1 MDRKDTRDGVL
12 RHAVTVRHV
21 LAGDVLESAEFPDR
35 VRAEWDALAVAR
47 ARPFSA
53 PSWMLAWWR
62 HARPAHAV
70 LRIVTVRR
78 AGELMGILPFFAE
91 RVDRRLVRYRLLA
104 SMTAAHVEPL
114 ARIGHEREVAETAA
128 AVLAS
133 DHLPADVLSLDG
145 MSNASPWPSLLG
157 RHWPA
162 ADVWVHRSSPMPA
175 PRLSLAGR
183 TYNEWFAGLSRRR
196 RSEFRRRRRRLE
208 ERGAA
213 VRLAESIAEAR
224 AGLRAFAALHYERWR
239 ARGGSGVLD
248 PQIEAMLAEV
258 AEELLESERFRLW
271 SIETE
276 GRTIS
281 SAIFLAAGGEASY
294 WLGGFD
300 ETWSAYGPALETVR
314 AALEHAWRIGD
325 RMIDFGPGGQRYKYT
340 FADRQDFVGRV
351 DLVPK
356 SSRYLRARARLA
368 PEHIWGDLLA
378 ARYEAFRRLPPG
390 VQQRV
395 KAVRAALHRWR
406 ARSSL

>member
-1 MDRKDTRDGVL
+1 MRRPG
-12 RHAVTVRHV
+12 
-21 LAGDVLESAEFPDR
+21 GLEGARLVCHPGEDR
-35 VRAEWDALAVAR
+35 VE
-47 ARPFSA
+47 
-53 PSWMLAWWR
+53 
-62 HARPAHAV
+62 
-70 LRIVTVRR
+70 
-78 AGELMGILPFFAE
+78 EL
-91 RVDRRLVRYRLLA
+91 
-104 SMTAAHVEPL
+104 
-114 ARIGHEREVAETAA
+114 
-128 AVLAS
+128 
-133 DHLPADVLSLDG
+133 
-145 MSNASPWPSLLG
+145 
-157 RHWPA
+157 
-162 ADVWVHRSSPMPA
+162 
-175 PRLSLAGR
+175 
-183 TYNEWFAGLSRRR
+183 
-196 RSEFRRRRRRLE
+196 
-208 ERGAA
+208 
-213 VRLAESIAEAR
+213 

-258 AEELLESERFRLW
+258 ADELLESERFRLW

-276 GRTIS
+276 GRAIS

-300 ETWSAYGPALETVR
+300 ETWSAYAPALETVR
-314 AALEHAWRIGD
+314 AALEHAWKIGD

-368 PEHIWGDLLA
+368 PEHIWGDILA
-378 ARYEAFRRLPPG
+378 ARYEAFRWLPPG